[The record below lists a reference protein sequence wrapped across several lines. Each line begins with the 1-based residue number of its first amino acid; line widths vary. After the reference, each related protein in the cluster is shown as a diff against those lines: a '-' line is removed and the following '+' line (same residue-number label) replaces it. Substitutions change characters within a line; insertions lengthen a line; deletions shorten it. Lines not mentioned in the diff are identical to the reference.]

1 MLFIGTRI
9 KDLRKEK
16 ELTQEELAKQIN
28 TTQDS
33 ISLWEKDKRIPD
45 TIYIIA
51 LAKFFKVTTDF
62 ILEMENEEEKG
73 YNIKQVTQNFHFNL

>member
-1 MLFIGTRI
+1 MSIGTKIR
-9 KDLRKEK
+9 DLRKEK

-51 LAKFFKVTTDF
+51 LAKFFNVTTDF

>member
-1 MLFIGTRI
+1 MSIGTRI

-33 ISLWEKDKRIPD
+33 ISLWEKDKQIPD

>member
-1 MLFIGTRI
+1 MSIGTRI

-33 ISLWEKDKRIPD
+33 ISLREKDKRIPD

-51 LAKFFKVTTDF
+51 LAKFFKVRTDF

>member
-1 MLFIGTRI
+1 MSIGTRI

-16 ELTQEELAKQIN
+16 NLTQEELAKQIN

-73 YNIKQVTQNFHFNL
+73 YNIKQVNQTFNFKL

>member
-1 MLFIGTRI
+1 MSIGTRI

-73 YNIKQVTQNFHFNL
+73 YNIKQVTQNFHFYL